1 MNPKDN
7 SIKVTLVTA
16 KDCDISYFKG
26 SGNGGQNKQ
35 KTSSGCQ
42 IIHRESGAIGRC
54 SETRSQFDNKKTAF
68 IRLTETPKFKFWL
81 NKKLYEL
88 QNQET
93 IEETVEKMMRSDNL
107 LVEVLKDGKW
117 IKENVE

>member
-1 MNPKDN
+1 MNSKD
-7 SIKVTLVTA
+7 SRVKITLVSA

-42 IIHRESGAIGRC
+42 IIHRESSAIGRC